1 MKTPKIDVLP
11 FPDAIEEPV
20 VLDADAEG
28 NDEDDDIN
36 GLIAALENVKNRFD
50 LEDYADKRNLEK
62 VKGPLARSVI
72 TASESI
78 FRASSAK
85 QIQDEKLAKKEKKRK
100 EKLENGVK
108 QKKHKKN
115 KDHSKEKVALSI
127 YYVID
132 KLLFFM
138 TPLTNFCYL

>member
-1 MKTPKIDVLP
+1 MP
-11 FPDAIEEPV
+11 FPDAIEEPI
-20 VLDADAEG
+20 VLDADAEE
-28 NDEDDDIN
+28 NEDDDIN

-72 TASESI
+72 QTNESI

-115 KDHSKEKVALSI
+115 KDHSKAEVDF
-127 YYVID
+127 V
-132 KLLFFM
+132 
-138 TPLTNFCYL
+138 

>member
-1 MKTPKIDVLP
+1 MLP

-50 LEDYADKRNLEK
+50 LEDYADKRNLGK

-72 TASESI
+72 TTNESI

-127 YYVID
+127 NYVID
-132 KLLFFM
+132 QFILFI
-138 TPLTNFCYL
+138 TS

>member
-1 MKTPKIDVLP
+1 MLP
-11 FPDAIEEPV
+11 FPDAIEEPI

-72 TASESI
+72 TTNESI

-127 YYVID
+127 NYVID
-132 KLLFFM
+132 QFILFI
-138 TPLTNFCYL
+138 TS